1 MAKIKTSALIVDI
14 SGTIGGSTLK
24 RNRGGLFI
32 KNTTTPRRPRTEA
45 QQFNRMMAA
54 ELSGRWQAL
63 SETQKEM
70 WNRFASTVNPKMSGF
85 NAFLGLNM
93 NILKSRFTRPGYTWS
108 DLGQQFSQTYILSL
122 ASLGNGIALAG
133 TYPGGKI
140 LRSTDSGATWSD
152 LGQQFSQTYIYSL
165 ASLGN
170 GIVLAGTYPGGKI
183 LRSTDSGATWA
194 DLGQQFS
201 QTYILSLASLGN
213 GIVLAGTNPG
223 GKILRSTD
231 YGATW
236 ADLGQQFSQT
246 YIWSLVSLGNGIA
259 LAGTNPGGKIL
270 RSTDYGATWS
280 DLGQQF
286 SQTYIYSLA
295 SLGNGIV
302 IAGTAGGG
310 KILRST
316 DSGAT
321 WSDLG
326 RQFSQTDILSLASL
340 GNGIALAGTN
350 PGGKILRSTDS
361 GATWSDLGQ
370 QFSQS
375 RIHSLASLGN
385 GIALAGTYP
394 DGKILRSDINNDPTN
409 PLGLITNP
417 PLTPSTP
424 RSINGFEGQTL
435 STTQNRIFWTEPS
448 NSDIYV
454 SIYWSVQSGYSHKGK
469 EAWHLAGT
477 VPASDLEIVHTHD
490 LPSGFIIAYK
500 AYSIDLFGRLSPETT
515 VISGH
520 YFGAVT
526 DPGYYGY
533 SAYGFSYYGG

>member
-140 LRSTDSGATWSD
+140 LRSTDS
-152 LGQQFSQTYIYSL
+152 
-165 ASLGN
+165 
-170 GIVLAGTYPGGKI
+170 
-183 LRSTDSGATWA
+183 
-194 DLGQQFS
+194 
-201 QTYILSLASLGN
+201 
-213 GIVLAGTNPG
+213 
-223 GKILRSTD
+223 
-231 YGATW
+231 
-236 ADLGQQFSQT
+236 
-246 YIWSLVSLGNGIA
+246 
-259 LAGTNPGGKIL
+259 
-270 RSTDYGATWS
+270 GATWS

-515 VISGH
+515 VISGP